1 MSPRRGG
8 ARTTYATSAWLFLR
22 LLGAAYLFAFW
33 SLAQQ
38 VRGLVGQH
46 GILPA
51 GEYMAA
57 LAQWA
62 DASGMGIGRY
72 WVAPTLGWV
81 DTGDTFLVAQAL
93 AGMGLAVLLM
103 LGVASLLVLPLL
115 WILYLS
121 LAVVAGDFLAYQWDA
136 LLLESGL
143 LAVVTAPPVW
153 RHRLRDGYDPP
164 PLARWLIWW
173 LVFRLMFGSGWV
185 KLASGDPTWRDLSA
199 MVFHYET
206 QPLPTPLAWYVFQ
219 LPVWFDRA
227 TTVCVLVIELGGPW
241 LIVCGRRL
249 RCAAAVVLIALQVS
263 IAAAGNYAFF
273 NLLTAAL
280 CATLVDDRS
289 IRRVV
294 DAGAA
299 TRARA
304 SAWYRW
310 APRGAA
316 AVIGPVSAAI
326 MAGQLG
332 MGAPAALGSL
342 VGLIEPLRSVN
353 PYGLFAVMTTTRPE
367 IVVEGSLDGVTWH
380 EYKFRHKP
388 GDVGRSLTWVA
399 PFQPRLDWQ
408 MWFAALSTYEREPW
422 FARFL
427 QALLDGSPAVVA
439 LLADDPFGGR
449 PPVFVRATL
458 YRYRFTDWTTGHAT
472 RAWWTRE
479 RIGPYAPV
487 LTRQMLRAP

>member
-1 MSPRRGG
+1 MSLRHAGG
-8 ARTTYATSAWLFLR
+8 RTTYVTSTWLFLR
-22 LLGAAYLFAFW
+22 LLGAVYLFAFW

-38 VRGLVGQH
+38 VRGLVGEH

-51 GEYMAA
+51 GDYMAA
-57 LAQWA
+57 LVRWA

-72 WVAPTLGWV
+72 WIAPTLCWIG
-81 DTGDTFLVAQAL
+81 TGDSFLVAQAV
-93 AGMGLAVLLM
+93 AGICLAVLLM
-103 LGVASLLVLPLL
+103 LGLASPLVLPLL
-115 WILYLS
+115 WLLYLS

-143 LAVVTAPPVW
+143 LAVVLAPPLW
-153 RHRLRDGYDPP
+153 RHRLQDGYDPP

-219 LPVWFDRA
+219 LPGWFDRA
-227 TTVCVLVIELGGPW
+227 TTALVLAIELAVPW
-241 LIVCGRRL
+241 LVVCGRRP
-249 RCAAAVVLIALQVS
+249 RCVAAAVLIALQAS
-263 IAAAGNYAFF
+263 IASTGNYAFF

-289 IRRVV
+289 IRRLV
-294 DAGAA
+294 DTGAAARAGA
-299 TRARA
+299 
-304 SAWYRW
+304 SVWYRW
-310 APRGAA
+310 APRAAA

-326 MAGQLG
+326 VAGQLG
-332 MGAPAALGSL
+332 MGVPASLGSL
-342 VGLIEPLRSVN
+342 VGAVEPLRSVN

-367 IVVEGSLDGVTWH
+367 IVVEGSLDGVTWR
-380 EYKFRHKP
+380 EYTFRHKP
-388 GDVGRSLTWVA
+388 GDVSRRPTWVA

-427 QALLDGSPAVVA
+427 QALADGSPAVRA
-439 LLADDPFGGR
+439 LLARDPFEGR
-449 PPVFVRATL
+449 PPTFVRATL
-458 YRYRFTDWTTGHAT
+458 YRYRFTDWTTGRAT
-472 RAWWTRE
+472 GAWWTRE

-487 LTRQMLRAP
+487 MPRRMPRAM